1 MSYYEEKIH
10 NFLRDNSPRKFKG
23 IEIMLNLGIP
33 EQALYHHL
41 KKLVKQGEIKYEN
54 HKYFTE

>member
-1 MSYYEEKIH
+1 
-10 NFLRDNSPRKFKG
+10 
-23 IEIMLNLGIP
+23 MLNLGIP